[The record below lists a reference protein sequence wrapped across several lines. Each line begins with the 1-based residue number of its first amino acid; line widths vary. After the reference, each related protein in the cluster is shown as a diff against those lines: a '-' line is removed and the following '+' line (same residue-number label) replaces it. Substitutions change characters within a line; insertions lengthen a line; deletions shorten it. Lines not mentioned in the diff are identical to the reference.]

1 MLDYWIPKN
10 FRIQITVK
18 IQKFINGC
26 LLRERTMLFNSCY
39 YISIAF
45 KNIFHELLI
54 LLTAIGNSSVVAYRT
69 YNQEVM
75 GSSLRTA
82 IIIFLGEGKKNDC
95 ETYVSHIQTR
105 SSGSSGGTA
114 LSFFVLIR
122 LQVGR
127 LCQHCSQYFNSFQS
141 DSQNETN
148 NQLT

>member
-1 MLDYWIPKN
+1 MISNCSSFRKKLRLVVLDYWIPKN

-45 KNIFHELLI
+45 KNIFHDFLI

-95 ETYVSHIQTR
+95 ETYVSHIQIIIK
-105 SSGSSGGTA
+105 
-114 LSFFVLIR
+114 LVK
-122 LQVGR
+122 
-127 LCQHCSQYFNSFQS
+127 YFGFRRG
-141 DSQNETN
+141 
-148 NQLT
+148 

>member
-1 MLDYWIPKN
+1 MISNCSSFRKKLRLVVLDYWIPKN

-82 IIIFLGEGKKNDC
+82 IIIFLGQGKKNDC
-95 ETYVSHIQTR
+95 ETYVSHIQIIIK
-105 SSGSSGGTA
+105 
-114 LSFFVLIR
+114 LVK
-122 LQVGR
+122 
-127 LCQHCSQYFNSFQS
+127 YFGFRRG
-141 DSQNETN
+141 
-148 NQLT
+148 